1 MFEAYPRAVSLI
13 IAVVFVA
20 TVSQRVTGAGA
31 AALMVSVQKKPSG
44 IEVSLTSTVPLRF
57 ALQHLKNPDRVVV
70 GLRDA
75 QITRLSGAQVVDLPP
90 VQAIRLAREAGFV
103 QVVIDL
109 TEPVVA
115 DAEVSRD
122 GRRLILLLH
131 SRTSGQRQQAPAEAR
146 APPAV
151 VVTTA
156 PRLPTEAIR
165 LRHSTATEIAGHLQR
180 LLPGLVVRAALASNS
195 LLLSGPSEQIARAKL
210 LVAALDVPPSSAPV
224 TEAIIV
230 KALQAEA
237 LASLLLAMFP
247 EARVKTETR
256 FNAVV
261 VAALPRVLEQIKAV
275 IATLDVPP
283 TPSPTEPI
291 TEVFRLQH
299 ADPMKTAALLLA
311 ALPGAKVR
319 VDHASRTI
327 AITAPPQVLTQARTL
342 IQKLDVSSPTA
353 PVSEVVRVRSVD
365 PEAVA
370 NVLRQAVKGI
380 TVTPDKAVGAVIL
393 VGPRE
398 LVERAKAIVASL
410 DASSQPGPAQLRVE
424 VIPIK
429 YAIPSEFVTETAT
442 SRTAEEM
449 AQTVLSALQPVYPEL
464 RIAVDK
470 RGQHLIAT
478 GSPPAISAVRDL
490 VAKLDLLS
498 PQVALE
504 VKVVEVA
511 ANALSNIGI
520 SLSPIIGS
528 TYTEGSPNV
537 TPFFF
542 GRTPINITVIL
553 NTLAEQGKAKI
564 LANPTIAT
572 MDGRR
577 ALIRTGDDIPL
588 VIRQIFGN
596 TVLENVVTFRAGVTL
611 EIIPKISPDGLITVI
626 LKPTVSTITGTTP
639 QGAPQ
644 ISVREVQTMLT
655 VRDGETIVIGG
666 LLEERDIISM
676 TKIPFLGD
684 LPVLGRLFRSERRDH
699 RRTELVIT
707 VTPRILKPSPAPPS
721 PPEPSDP

>member
-1 MFEAYPRAVSLI
+1 MY
-13 IAVVFVA
+13 
-20 TVSQRVTGAGA
+20 
-31 AALMVSVQKKPSG
+31 ALRH
-44 IEVSLTSTVPLRF
+44 LTS
-57 ALQHLKNPDRVVV
+57 PDRVAID
-70 GLRDA
+70 LR
-75 QITRLSGAQVVDLPP
+75 GAARVPARRQVVDIPP
-90 VQAIRLAREAGFV
+90 VEAVRVSTGQGFQ
-103 QVVIDL
+103 QVVIELTAPVIVDTQVQAGGKVLQLDL
-109 TEPVVA
+109 
-115 DAEVSRD
+115 R
-122 GRRLILLLH
+122 
-131 SRTSGQRQQAPAEAR
+131 AR
-146 APPAV
+146 APTGASSPITSRGPPSTSQSV
-151 VVTTA
+151 EV
-156 PRLPTEAIR
+156 IR
-165 LRHSTATEIAGHLQR
+165 LRHIKPQEVAIHLQQV
-180 LLPGLVVRAALASNS
+180 LPGLIVRVDGAGNS
-195 LLLSGPSEQIARAKL
+195 LLLSGPTDPLAQARQL
-210 LVAALDVPPSSAPV
+210 IAALDVPPATAPV
-224 TEAIIV
+224 TEAIPLRV
-230 KALQAEA
+230 LGADS
-237 LASLLLAMFP
+237 LAPLLAAMFP
-247 EARVKTETR
+247 EAKVRADDR
-256 FNAVV
+256 
-261 VAALPRVLEQIKAV
+261 LKAV
-275 IATLDVPP
+275 IVAAPPRILEQVKQVIAALDVPP
-283 TPSPTEPI
+283 APSPTEPT
-291 TEVFRLQH
+291 TEVFVLQH

-319 VDHASRTI
+319 VDHASRTL
-327 AITAPPQVLTQARTL
+327 AITAPPLVLNQARTL

-353 PVSEVVRVRSVD
+353 QVSEVVRVRSVD

-370 NVLRQAVKGI
+370 NILRQAVKGI

-393 VGPRE
+393 QGPRE
-398 LVERAKAIVASL
+398 QVERAKAIVASL

-424 VIPIK
+424 VVPIK
-429 YAIPSEFVTETAT
+429 YAIPSEFVTETST

-470 RGQHLIAT
+470 RGQNLIVT
-478 GSPPAISAVRDL
+478 GTPPAISAVRDL
-490 VAKLDLLS
+490 VAKLDVLS

-537 TPFFF
+537 NPFFF

-721 PPEPSDP
+721 PPDPSDP